1 LREKRIANG
10 EYESKSKRRA
20 EGSEARSTKEGSAEG
35 KTYGS
40 TGKQQEEGQEADTR
54 HEQAVRLAE
63 KVRDGARW
71 GFLPRL
77 LPFGGILVTVT
88 IRKPGRAMRMIF
100 WTAVVATAVGVGTAG
115 AQHAG
120 RVLTEKQRTPLR
132 NQALAALEDMKEDAK
147 DCPIKAEQPMV
158 EYRAC
163 LGKNVIKAEGDFK
176 TFMTAI
182 RTLLVTP
189 KPEEVN
195 DTGMQRWYADN
206 QRDFDAAAAAWT
218 TYYHAECKAE
228 TTLVEPGSGMPERQ
242 AECQFALLTER
253 AQRVRDVYGEIV
265 GLNGY
270 K

>member
-88 IRKPGRAMRMIF
+88 IRK
-100 WTAVVATAVGVGTAG
+100 
-115 AQHAG
+115 AG